1 MSLSI
6 EEQYLLEL
14 INQARL
20 DPLAKAASL
29 GIDLNQGLAPGT
41 LSGAAKQVLAPNTLL
56 AQAAETH
63 SDWMLATDTF
73 SHAGAGGSSA
83 GDRIA
88 AAGYTFS
95 GAWTWGENLAWFGTT
110 GTVDLAAAA
119 VTHDEGLFLSAGHR
133 VNLLADA
140 YREIGIAQVEGAF
153 THTNGITY
161 NASML
166 TEKFA
171 KSGMEVFLTGVA
183 YSDTDA
189 DGAYSIGEGAAG
201 LSFEVGGQSTLSAA
215 AGGYALAFSPSAG
228 TEVRITGQGLDA
240 WVSVDTSG
248 GNAKLDVVDLTWVL
262 ASADLT
268 LVSGLADAR
277 LLGVA
282 DLGLSGSAANN
293 RLVGNKGD
301 NQMSGGVGDDV
312 LTGGAGADTLDG
324 GTGQDTASY
333 AEAASGVFVRL
344 WSGEG
349 LSGEATGDV
358 LTDIENL
365 RGSDHADTLV
375 GDGGANE
382 LHGGAGDDALW
393 AGDGDDTLMGGPGAD
408 QLQGQGG
415 VDTASYAGAAG
426 GVFVRLWSGEGL
438 SGEAAGDVL
447 TGIENLRGSDHA
459 DTLVGDGGA
468 NELSGGAGDDALW
481 TGAGDDTL
489 SGGQGADQLQGQGG
503 VDTASY
509 AGAAGGVFVRLWSG
523 EGLSGEAAGDV
534 LTGIENL
541 RGSAHADTLVGD
553 DGANMLQ
560 GGAGADQLWG
570 GEGDDTLMG
579 GAGADLLHGQG
590 GRDTASYA
598 EAASGVFVRLWSG
611 EGLSGEAAGDV
622 LTGIENLRGSGHGD
636 TLVGNNGAN
645 VLEGGAGAD
654 QLWGGEGDDTLI
666 GGPGADVLHGQGG
679 ADTFVFV
686 DGGGTDL
693 IVGWQDG
700 VDRLLFDV
708 TGVQGRDDLSVEV
721 VGADTVIQTGDV
733 GAILLNWRDGH
744 DGMIDAFDF
753 V

>member
-29 GIDLNQGLAPGT
+29 GIDLNLGLAPGT
-41 LSGAAKQVLAPNTLL
+41 LSGAAKQVLAPSTLL

-110 GTVDLAAAA
+110 GTVDLASAA

-171 KSGMEVFLTGVA
+171 RTGTDVFLTGVA

-201 LSFEVGGQSTLSAA
+201 LSFEVGGQTALSAA
-215 AGGYALAFSPSAG
+215 AGGYALAFTASAG
-228 TEVRITGQGLDA
+228 TEVRITGQGLDTS
-240 WVSVDTSG
+240 VSVDTSG
-248 GNAKLDVVDLTWVL
+248 GNAKLDVVDLTWIL
-262 ASADLT
+262 ASVDLT
-268 LVSGLADAR
+268 LVSGLTDAR

-282 DLGLSGSAANN
+282 DLSLSGSAANN

-301 NQMSGGVGDDV
+301 NQISGGEGDDT
-312 LTGGAGADTLDG
+312 LMGGAGADVLQGQG
-324 GTGQDTASY
+324 GRDTASY
-333 AEAASGVFVRL
+333 AEAAGGVFVRL

-349 LSGEATGDV
+349 LSGEAAGDV
-358 LTDIENL
+358 LIGIENL

-415 VDTASYAGAAG
+415 RDTASYAEAAS

-438 SGEAAGDVL
+438 SGEATGDVL
-447 TGIENLRGSDHA
+447 VGIENLRGSDHA
-459 DTLVGDGGA
+459 DTLVGDFGA
-468 NELSGGAGDDALW
+468 NVLS
-481 TGAGDDTL
+481 
-489 SGGQGADQLQGQGG
+489 
-503 VDTASY
+503 
-509 AGAAGGVFVRLWSG
+509 
-523 EGLSGEAAGDV
+523 
-534 LTGIENL
+534 
-541 RGSAHADTLVGD
+541 
-553 DGANMLQ
+553 

-579 GAGADLLHGQG
+579 GGGADVLQGQG

-611 EGLSGEAAGDV
+611 EGLSGEATGDV
-622 LTGIENLRGSGHGD
+622 LIGIENLRGSDHAD
-636 TLVGNNGAN
+636 TLVGDFGAN
-645 VLEGGAGAD
+645 VLSGGAGAD
-654 QLWGGEGDDTLI
+654 QLWGGEGDDTLM
-666 GGPGADVLHGQGG
+666 GGAGADVLQGQGG
-679 ADTFVFV
+679 ADTFVFT
-686 DGGGTDL
+686 DGGGMDT

-700 VDRLLFDV
+700 IDRLSFEV
-708 TGVQGRDDLSVEV
+708 TGVTGPGDQSVEV
-721 VGADTVIQTGDV
+721 LGADTQIRAGDV
-733 GAILLNWRDGH
+733 GVVLLGWRDGH
-744 DGMIDAFDF
+744 DGIIDAFDF